1 LNDIDLFMDHG
12 IRCRCGKILKLEDKK
27 GEQIVFCKDCYM
39 NYHVEIT
46 DGKISIKKFYYFPDD

>member
-1 LNDIDLFMDHG
+1 MDHG